1 MILDSHQHFWRLSRG
16 DYGWIPP
23 GDARLGRDHLPAD
36 LAPLLAAVGV
46 DATIAVQ
53 AAPATHETD
62 YLLGITEAAPFIAG
76 VVGWIDFDDP
86 AARRQLQR
94 IARHP
99 RLKGVR
105 PLIQDIADVDW
116 MLRPAIRWAFDAV
129 IDLDLTFDALGYPIH
144 LDNFARLF
152 ARHPTLRVVIDHGC
166 KPRIR
171 DGGSAGWAA
180 GLARLARDTGALC
193 KLSGL
198 LTEAAPGADG
208 AALRPYVDHILTTF
222 GPDRVMWGSDWPV
235 LTGVS
240 DYASWFALARELV
253 GGDAYEAVFGATAAR
268 FYRVPTEA
276 PATVALAEC
285 RGSKGI

>member
-23 GDARLGRDHLPAD
+23 GDAKLGRDYLPAD
-36 LAPLLAAVGV
+36 LAPLLATAGV
-46 DATIAVQ
+46 DATIVVQ

-62 YLLGITEAAPFIAG
+62 YLLGMTEAAPFLAG

-86 AARRQLQR
+86 AARKQLDR
-94 IARHP
+94 LAGHP

-105 PLIQDIADVDW
+105 PLIQDIADVNW
-116 MLRPAIRWAFDAV
+116 MLRPAIRWAFDA
-129 IDLDLTFDALGYPIH
+129 IIELDLTFDALGYPIH

-152 ARHPTLRVVIDHGC
+152 DRHPTLRVAVDHGC

-171 DGGSAGWAA
+171 DGGFEGWAE
-180 GLARLARDTGALC
+180 GLARLARDTGAVC

-208 AALRPYVDHILTTF
+208 AALRPYVDHILSAF

-240 DYASWFALARELV
+240 DYAAWFALARELV
-253 GGDAYEAVFGATAAR
+253 GPDRYGAVFGATAAR
-268 FYRVPTEA
+268 FYRVA
-276 PATVALAEC
+276 PETVA
-285 RGSKGI
+285 